1 LLLLRLWQFM
11 SYKKFLRDNRRF
23 SMKGILP
30 KIAST
35 VLVVLALTL
44 LVAVLVTIPGCTG
57 AGNQTGN
64 RTILKLAT
72 TTSLHDTGLWDYL
85 ETIFEERYNADL
97 QITAVGTGNALTY
110 GRNGDVDVVAVHDPA
125 QEATFIAG
133 NYSLNATVNN
143 TSAAR
148 VTWAYNYFIIV
159 GPESDP
165 AGISGGNATAAFKK
179 IHDGGVLNSTLVEFV
194 GRGDNSGT
202 QGKEKA
208 LWAAAGYNYTRDI
221 EGNGTAQGWYFETGQ
236 GMGAT
241 LTVANQKL
249 AYTLTDKGTYLAYKS
264 QLAVVPLVDTGGDL
278 INIYSVIICK
288 NGVQPAMAQNLVTF
302 LRSPDIQ
309 ALIAGFGVP
318 QYGQPLFY
326 PWDPVI
332 CGLP

>member
-1 LLLLRLWQFM
+1 
-11 SYKKFLRDNRRF
+11 
-23 SMKGILP
+23 MKGILP

-44 LVAVLVTIPGCTG
+44 LVAVLVTVPGCTG
-57 AGNQTGN
+57 GGNQ
-64 RTILKLAT
+64 TILKLAT

-97 QITAVGTGNALTY
+97 QIASVGTGTALTY
-110 GRNGDVDVVAVHDPA
+110 GKNGDVDVVAVHDPA
-125 QEATFIAG
+125 QEAAFIAG

-165 AGISGGNATAAFKK
+165 AGISGENATAAFQK
-179 IHDGGVLNSTLVEFV
+179 IHDGGVLNSTLVQFV
-194 GRGDNSGT
+194 SRGDNSGT
-202 QGKEKA
+202 HGKDKT
-208 LWAAAGYNYTRDI
+208 LWAAAGYNYTADI
-221 EGNGTAQGWYFETGQ
+221 VGNGTAEGWYFSTGQ

-264 QLAVVPLVDTGGDL
+264 ELDLVPLVDTGGDL
-278 INIYSVIICK
+278 INIYCVMICK
-288 NGVQPAMAQNLVTF
+288 NGVQPEIAQNLVTF
-302 LRSPDIQ
+302 LREPIIQ

-318 QYGQPLFY
+318 EYGEPLFY
-326 PWDPVI
+326 PYDPEI

>member
-1 LLLLRLWQFM
+1 
-11 SYKKFLRDNRRF
+11 
-23 SMKGILP
+23 MKGILP

-35 VLVVLALTL
+35 ILVVLALTL
-44 LVAVLVTIPGCTG
+44 LVPVLVTIPGCTG
-57 AGNQTGN
+57 AGNQ
-64 RTILKLAT
+64 TILKLAT

-97 QITAVGTGNALTY
+97 QITAVGTGNALNLGKT
-110 GRNGDVDVVAVHDPA
+110 GDVDVVAVHDPA
-125 QEATFIAG
+125 QEAAFIAG

-148 VTWAYNYFIIV
+148 VTWAYNYFIII
-159 GPESDP
+159 GPASDP
-165 AGISGGNATAAFKK
+165 ANITGVNATVAFQK
-179 IHDGGVLNSTLVEFV
+179 IHDGGVLNSTAVKFV
-194 GRGDNSGT
+194 SRGDNSGT

-208 LWAAAGYNYTRDI
+208 LWAAAGYNYTADI

-249 AYTLTDKGTYLAYKS
+249 AYTLTDKGTYLAYAGN
-264 QLAVVPLVDTGGDL
+264 LTLVPLVDTGGDL

-288 NGVQPAMAQNLVTF
+288 NGVQPEMAQNLVTF

-326 PWDPVI
+326 PWALNI
-332 CGLP
+332 CGPP

>member
-1 LLLLRLWQFM
+1 
-11 SYKKFLRDNRRF
+11 
-23 SMKGILP
+23 MKGILP
-30 KIAST
+30 KVASA

-44 LVAVLVTIPGCTG
+44 LVAILATLPGCTS

-64 RTILKLAT
+64 ETPVILKLAT

-97 QITAVGTGNALTY
+97 QIASVGTGTALTY

-125 QEATFIAG
+125 QEATFIAD
-133 NYSLNATVNN
+133 NYSLNSTVNN

-159 GPESDP
+159 GPEDDP
-165 AGISGGNATAAFKK
+165 AGIGGENATAAFQE
-179 IHDGGVLNSTLVEFV
+179 IQVQGAANSTAVKFV
-194 GRGDNSGT
+194 SRHDNSGT
-202 QGKEKA
+202 HGKEKA
-208 LWAAAGYNYTRDI
+208 LWAAAGYNYTADI
-221 EGNGTAQGWYFETGQ
+221 EGTGYDEGWYIETGT

-241 LTVANQKL
+241 LTTANEL
-249 AYTLTDKGTYLAYKS
+249 MAYTLTDKGTYLAYKS
-264 QLAVVPLVDTGGDL
+264 QLDLVPLVDTGGSL

-326 PWDPVI
+326 PYNPDI